1 MEGGKGGVGGCCWK
15 RRGEHANGAKGMKE
29 GERRGK
35 ESLMCCDAPVADLA
49 LPPLIYPD
57 RSLCFILC

>member
-1 MEGGKGGVGGCCWK
+1 MLLEEEGRAYQWSKGNEGK
-15 RRGEHANGAKGMKE
+15 RE
-29 GERRGK
+29 GEK
-35 ESLMCCDAPVADLA
+35 ESLMCYDAPVADLA